1 MKKVRVIFETS
12 DVARFI
18 SHLDLSRLMQFALR
32 RSDLPVWYTE
42 GFNQH
47 LYLTFSNPL
56 SLGFINRHGIMEIKL
71 TDDDFDAAQVA
82 PQLDACLP
90 DSIRAVE
97 SYESERKFSEIAFSD
112 YQITLST
119 EDPEKL
125 EKGLRAKEL
134 MAVKRGKA
142 GEREVDLAPY
152 IKGLKIET
160 SGKAMNIRMRLPAS
174 AEFNIN
180 PGLVLDTANALSG
193 ASCSDLRVIRIQL
206 LDGQGKFFR

>member
-1 MKKVRVIFETS
+1 MKKVRVIYQTG

-71 TDDDFDAAQVA
+71 TEDNFDASLVA
-82 PQLDACLP
+82 PTLNVCLP
-90 DSIRAVE
+90 DSIQATE

-112 YQITLST
+112 YQILLRTD
-119 EDPEKL
+119 DPDKL
-125 EKGLRAKEL
+125 EQGLRAGEL
-134 MAVKRGKA
+134 IAVKKGKA
-142 GEREVDLAPY
+142 GDREVDLAPY
-152 IKGLKIET
+152 IKGLTITIQEKN
-160 SGKAMNIRMRLPAS
+160 MDIRMRLPAS

-180 PGLVLDTANALSG
+180 PGLVLETANALSG
-193 ASCSDLRVIRIQL
+193 ATCSDLRVIRERL
-206 LDGQGKFFR
+206 LDSQGKIFR